1 MVHFLAQGAFV
12 ILNWDTFLGAL
23 ALVFIIE
30 GVFPFCWPKRWKAL
44 FQEVSQ
50 LQDGQV
56 RFFGLMAIALG
67 LILGLIFWH

>member
-1 MVHFLAQGAFV
+1 VVRLSAQGARV
-12 ILNWDTFLGAL
+12 TLSWDTFLAAL

-30 GVFPFCWPKRWKAL
+30 GVFPFCWPSRWKAL